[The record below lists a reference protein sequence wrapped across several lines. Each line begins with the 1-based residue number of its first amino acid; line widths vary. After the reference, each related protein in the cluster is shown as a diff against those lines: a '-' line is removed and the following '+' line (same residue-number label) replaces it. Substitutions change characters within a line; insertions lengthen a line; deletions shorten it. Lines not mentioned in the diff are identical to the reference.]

1 MKTFKQLI
9 ERLLSAK
16 EGGEKYG
23 PAFAANRAR
32 RLANIE
38 AARNDAMKKAKTRPQ
53 TVKDA
58 DQAFIANKRWSRT
71 ANILNRADDTMSPS
85 RRQEFSPSGSEISAY
100 DAEAHRLLSRGVD
113 IDSAISTAGK
123 KAGRLFKQRN

>member
-1 MKTFKQLI
+1 MKTFRQLI
-9 ERLLSAK
+9 EKLLSAK

-23 PAFAANRAR
+23 PAFAANRAI

-53 TVKDA
+53 TVEDA
-58 DQAFIANKRWSRT
+58 DKAFIADKRWSRT
-71 ANILNRADDTMSPS
+71 ANILNRADDKISPS

-100 DAEAHRLLSRGVD
+100 EAEIHRLLNRGAD
-113 IDSAISTAGK
+113 IDSSIKTAAK
-123 KAGRLFKQRN
+123 KASRIGK

>member
-32 RLANIE
+32 RLANIQ
-38 AARNDAMKKAKTRPQ
+38 AASLDAMKKAKTKPE

-58 DQAFIANKRWSRT
+58 DQSFIADRRWSRA
-71 ANILNRADDTMSPS
+71 ANILNRADDKISPS

-100 DAEAHRLLSRGVD
+100 EAEIHRLLSRGAD
-113 IDSAISTAGK
+113 IDSSIKTAAK
-123 KAGRLFKQRN
+123 KASRIGK